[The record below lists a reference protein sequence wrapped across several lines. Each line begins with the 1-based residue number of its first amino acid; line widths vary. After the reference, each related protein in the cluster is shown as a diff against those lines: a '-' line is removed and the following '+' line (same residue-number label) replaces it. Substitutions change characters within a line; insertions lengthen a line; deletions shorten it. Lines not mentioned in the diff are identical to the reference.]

1 MFVKYLNLDVK
12 KNPEEKERFKLNRW
26 FQSGKNISEALLWF
40 QGFYS
45 DVWKDSR
52 SFVMSSGTLFKCM
65 KASFYRADFQKL
77 SMCWLTKRFDQAF
90 ISAKPFKH
98 SAKLSIV

>member
-1 MFVKYLNLDVK
+1 
-12 KNPEEKERFKLNRW
+12 
-26 FQSGKNISEALLWF
+26 
-40 QGFYS
+40 
-45 DVWKDSR
+45 
-52 SFVMSSGTLFKCM
+52 MSSAILFKCM

-90 ISAKPFKH
+90 ISVKPFKH